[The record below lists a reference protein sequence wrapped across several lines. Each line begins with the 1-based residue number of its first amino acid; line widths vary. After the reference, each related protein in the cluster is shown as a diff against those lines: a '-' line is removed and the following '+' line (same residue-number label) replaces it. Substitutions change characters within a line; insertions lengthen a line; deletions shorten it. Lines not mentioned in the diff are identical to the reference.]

1 METRISGF
9 IWVGILSSKYIKNA
23 GREIK
28 RFKRLMVSK
37 LGKKGNE
44 GKKGMMG

>member
-28 RFKRLMVSK
+28 DSK
-37 LGKKGNE
+37 DSWYLNWVRREMRERKG
-44 GKKGMMG
+44 